1 MLQAL
6 NEAVVHAKE
15 PFDRPSAYDLVTRL
29 IRFAVIMQVRRAANG
44 PAAAGGH
51 GMPPT
56 RCLGF
61 AGELTPADGE
71 LARMRPE
78 DEHLIGFECPN
89 NLPIMRQATERV
101 GAVITGKA
109 AAEVVP
115 LTKRRR

>member
-1 MLQAL
+1 M
-6 NEAVVHAKE
+6 
-15 PFDRPSAYDLVTRL
+15 R
-29 IRFAVIMQVRRAANG
+29 
-44 PAAAGGH
+44 
-51 GMPPT
+51 
-56 RCLGF
+56 F
-61 AGELTPADGE
+61 AGELTLAGGE